1 MLNMDISKI
10 LQEGERVTLEC
21 KKARNSV
28 PNSLWE
34 TYSAFANTYGGIIL
48 LGVAE
53 HSDERDFAK
62 RFEIIGVEDAEK
74 IRKDLWN
81 IVNSKEKININVL
94 CDNDVQIVNMD
105 GKQIVA
111 VVVPRVESN
120 LRPVFINNNMSKGTF
135 KRNHEGDYHCSEQE
149 LKMMLRDANESGND
163 KLILEHYTM
172 DDIDIPTLENYR
184 IMFQTNNPDHVWNGL
199 DHKSFLMQLGGY
211 AVNRSSG
218 IEGLT
223 LAGLMMFGKG
233 LPIRERFDNI
243 RMDYID
249 RSHLVGNQRYSDR
262 LTYDGTWENNL
273 YNFLRIVLSRLS
285 RDLPRPFQMK
295 GVIRNDDTL
304 QHKAIREAVTNMII
318 HSDLLVNGILKIEKF
333 EDRIVL
339 TNPGLLKLPLIQ
351 IYAGGES
358 KARNQRIQNMLRM
371 IGYGENLGSG
381 FPLIL
386 NAWSEQG
393 WLRPELIEQT
403 DLLQVRLTLFF
414 ENEPTSEPI
423 SKPISEPLSERE
435 KAVLAL
441 IEQSP
446 LSTRDE
452 LAESA
457 NMSLATL
464 KRVLAGLREKG
475 IIRRSGGNKRSRWL
489 TSSNKCEPTSE
500 PINEPISEREKAVLA
515 LIEQSPLSTRDELA
529 ESANMSLATLKR
541 VLAGLREKGIIRRS
555 GGNKRGQWL
564 IIKSL

>member
-120 LRPVFINNNMSKGTF
+120 LRPVFINNNMSTGTF

-199 DHKSFLMQLGGY
+199 DHKSFLVQLGGY
-211 AVNRSSG
+211 AANRSSG

-339 TNPGLLKLPLIQ
+339 TNPGLLKLPLKQ

-475 IIRRSGGNKRSRWL
+475 IIRRSGGNKR
-489 TSSNKCEPTSE
+489 
-500 PINEPISEREKAVLA
+500 
-515 LIEQSPLSTRDELA
+515 
-529 ESANMSLATLKR
+529 
-541 VLAGLREKGIIRRS
+541 
-555 GGNKRGQWL
+555 GQWL